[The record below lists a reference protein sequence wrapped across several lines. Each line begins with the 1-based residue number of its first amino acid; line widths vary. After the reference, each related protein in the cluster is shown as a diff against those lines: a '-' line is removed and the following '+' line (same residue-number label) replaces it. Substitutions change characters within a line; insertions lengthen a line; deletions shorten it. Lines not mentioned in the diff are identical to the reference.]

1 MNTTEFESIQ
11 RKIETLKE
19 KQARASGTIEAAEK
33 QLTELGVEDIDNV
46 DTFLV
51 SLESE
56 VHNLEEKSEADYV
69 ELKGLY
75 AWQFV

>member
-46 DTFLV
+46 DTFLA
-51 SLESE
+51 SLESD
-56 VHNLEEKSEADYV
+56 VHTLEEKNEADYV